1 MQQIKEHIMLAIKS
15 LCCSKVTGF
24 VQDIWVL
31 EFWSWASNSTV
42 CKHMQ
47 SLHIWRCNDSR
58 LSLCGSAAHEGAAC
72 TCAGGGVAFPPR

>member
-58 LSLCGSAAHEGAAC
+58 
-72 TCAGGGVAFPPR
+72 